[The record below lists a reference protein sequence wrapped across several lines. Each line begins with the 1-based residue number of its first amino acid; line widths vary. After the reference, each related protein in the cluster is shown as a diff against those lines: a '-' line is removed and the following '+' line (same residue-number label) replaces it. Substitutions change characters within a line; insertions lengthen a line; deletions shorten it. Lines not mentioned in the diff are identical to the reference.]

1 MINSFINLFFPKV
14 CAGCKG
20 FLLENEAIICTRCR
34 HEIPI
39 TQFYLQHEND
49 AFKLFYG
56 RIDVEHVSSFLTFHK
71 KGIVQELIHRLKY
84 FGNQEIGTLLGNW
97 YAEDLKKVK
106 VLETVDFIIPVPL
119 HKKRLKK
126 RGYNQVETFG
136 KALSAELNIAYI
148 DTILVRKIDLKTQSK
163 KSLEERTKVNSSV
176 FDVEYDERLHNKH
189 FLLIDDV
196 LTTGTTL
203 ENCGRAIFKIP
214 GAKLSI
220 VTMAVSHL

>member
-1 MINSFINLFFPKV
+1 MIKSLIDLMFPKV

-20 FLLENEAIICTRCR
+20 FLLNNEIIICTSCR
-34 HEIPI
+34 HEIPL
-39 TQFYLQHEND
+39 TNFYLQTEND

-56 RIDVEHVSSFLTFHK
+56 RIDVLHVSTFLTFHK

-84 FGNQEIGTLLGNW
+84 SGNEEIGTLLGNW
-97 YAEDLKKVK
+97 YAEDLKKVP

-119 HKKRLKK
+119 HKNKLKK

-136 KALSAELNIAYI
+136 KALSQQLNVVYNNAVLI
-148 DTILVRKIDLKTQSK
+148 RKLDLKTQSR
-163 KSLEERTKVNSSV
+163 KSFEERTNVNLAIFDVV
-176 FDVEYDERLHNKH
+176 FDESLHNKH
-189 FLLIDDV
+189 FLLVDDV
-196 LTTGTTL
+196 LTTGATL
-203 ENCGRAIFKIP
+203 ENCGRAILKIP